1 LAGVTVAGE
10 LERGRAAYG
19 SLAWRDSYEALS
31 RADELSPLSGTDL
44 ERLSVA
50 AWMLGREDEWM
61 QVLERAHRQNVEA
74 GEPLRAA
81 RCAFWIGMVLA
92 LRGEI
97 GPATGWLGRAQRLV
111 ERQGRECVEQGYLL
125 LPVAFQ
131 REVAGDFD
139 GAASTAAA
147 AVEIGERFSDADLV
161 ALAAHTEGEALLQGG
176 RLPEGLALLDEA
188 MVAVTAGE
196 VSPIVSGIV
205 YCGVILA
212 CEAVFELRR
221 AQEWTAALTRW
232 CDRQPDLRA
241 FTGRCLVHR
250 AQLMRLQGA
259 WPEALEETR
268 QADRRFEEAMNRA
281 AAARASYLRGEVH
294 RLRGEFAPAEE
305 AYRESSRRGLEPQ
318 PGLALLRLAQRN
330 SVAAAASIE
339 RVLAETGDRLQRAG
353 LLPAYV
359 EIMVAV
365 GELDRARRTC
375 AELAET
381 ADAYD
386 TEMLHAMAA
395 QARGAVELASGDA
408 AIALATLRRG
418 WQAWDDLEAPYEAAR
433 TRMLVG
439 AACRALGDEEGF
451 ALELDAARETFE
463 QLGARPDLAA
473 LDEAAGPRSV
483 HGLTARELE
492 VLRLVATGKSN
503 KEIAASLVI
512 SEHTVAR
519 HVQNIFTKLGVGSR
533 TAAGAYAFEHDLV

>member
-1 LAGVTVAGE
+1 
-10 LERGRAAYG
+10 
-19 SLAWRDSYEALS
+19 
-31 RADELSPLSGTDL
+31 
-44 ERLSVA
+44 
-50 AWMLGREDEWM
+50 
-61 QVLERAHRQNVEA
+61 
-74 GEPLRAA
+74 
-81 RCAFWIGMVLA
+81 
-92 LRGEI
+92 
-97 GPATGWLGRAQRLV
+97 
-111 ERQGRECVEQGYLL
+111 
-125 LPVAFQ
+125 
-131 REVAGDFD
+131 
-139 GAASTAAA
+139 
-147 AVEIGERFSDADLV
+147 
-161 ALAAHTEGEALLQGG
+161 
-176 RLPEGLALLDEA
+176 
-188 MVAVTAGE
+188 
-196 VSPIVSGIV
+196 
-205 YCGVILA
+205 
-212 CEAVFELRR
+212 
-221 AQEWTAALTRW
+221 
-232 CDRQPDLRA
+232 
-241 FTGRCLVHR
+241 
-250 AQLMRLQGA
+250 
-259 WPEALEETR
+259 
-268 QADRRFEEAMNRA
+268 MNRA